1 MESIRIVKYEIRNIH
16 GNRIW
21 IPCSEIILSG
31 LKINTYWGNW
41 VTGFSAQLGRQR
53 SWIHHDEIGGFS
65 DENNGFRK

>member
-1 MESIRIVKYEIRNIH
+1 MELIRIVKCEIRNIQ

-41 VTGFSAQLGRQR
+41 VTGFSVQVSEKTLPTP
-53 SWIHHDEIGGFS
+53 ET
-65 DENNGFRK
+65 